1 MLEGIRHPYFHCIQ
15 TENETQEASL
25 ALKKSGAS
33 EEEVFFP
40 CCMFLRESLG
50 LQSRKMCRFV
60 TSYSFL
66 RMTATHYFLSANWE
80 SSQDLYLHSV
90 KEIYYWLDKPSLAIG
105 GSEQIK

>member
-1 MLEGIRHPYFHCIQ
+1 MRKQVVAKAIFYFTGVLLFTRKMLEGIRHPYFHCIQ

-66 RMTATHYFLSANWE
+66 RMTATHYFLSAN
-80 SSQDLYLHSV
+80 
-90 KEIYYWLDKPSLAIG
+90 
-105 GSEQIK
+105 